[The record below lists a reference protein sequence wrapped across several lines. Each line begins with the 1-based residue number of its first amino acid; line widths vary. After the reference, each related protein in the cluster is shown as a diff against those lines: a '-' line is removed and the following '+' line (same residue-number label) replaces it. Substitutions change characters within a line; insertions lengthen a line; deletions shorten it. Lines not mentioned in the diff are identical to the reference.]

1 MIPSRMI
8 ARCFLA
14 GIAVV
19 VVLLSAVKSVDAFV
33 TAPPAAA
40 ATSCVASPSR
50 FQSTVTPASAAV
62 AEARRGRERS
72 TVRLHGLFGNN
83 DASTAADKT
92 TTVIASLKANEV
104 KVGALRFLL
113 QIYLVG
119 EQNNPAP
126 NSWLTKAGDDSGE
139 LLAYYGDGTGMVKI
153 RLRESG
159 IEFQRVGEKPS
170 LPYLLQESV
179 LLHGIL
185 DELEHV
191 AFGVEDIDETKRLLR
206 LSDPGALASER
217 AKLPARQL
225 GS

>member
-1 MIPSRMI
+1 MIPSRTI
-8 ARCFLA
+8 ARCFLV

-19 VVLLSAVKSVDAFV
+19 VVLLSAVNSADAFV
-33 TAPPAAA
+33 TAPPAAT
-40 ATSCVASPSR
+40 TSCVASLSR
-50 FQSTVTPASAAV
+50 FQSTNPSSAA
-62 AEARRGRERS
+62 AEATRRRERN
-72 TVRLHGLFGNN
+72 TFRLHGLFGNN
-83 DASTAADKT
+83 DANTAAADKA
-92 TTVIASLKANEV
+92 TTVIVSLKANEV

-119 EQNNPAP
+119 EQNNPVP
-126 NSWLTKAGDDSGE
+126 SSWLTKAGDDSGE
-139 LLAYYGDGTGMVKI
+139 LLVYYGDGTGMVKI
-153 RLRESG
+153 RLCESG
-159 IEFQRVGEKPS
+159 IEFQRVGDRPS

-206 LSDPGALASER
+206 LSDPGALAAER